1 MVWHPV
7 DGPKETTPDEI
18 RVSCEGCQPIFLFS
32 QKGPGNQIRASQLAG
47 TMHLHIFTEHL
58 NCEVCELTKTA
69 RSPCRNRLDAR
80 GDCIHPPQQFGD
92 AMTADHKVLKKES
105 ESRLQHRY
113 GVAVQNLVGSIAT
126 RRNIKLRR
134 RR

>member
-1 MVWHPV
+1 MSKPTGRHNALVHFP
-7 DGPKETTPDEI
+7 
-18 RVSCEGCQPIFLFS
+18 QH
-32 QKGPGNQIRASQLAG
+32 Q
-47 TMHLHIFTEHL
+47 

-80 GDCIHPPQQFGD
+80 GDSIHLPQQFGD
-92 AMTADHKVLKKES
+92 AMTADHKALKEEN
-105 ESRLQHRY
+105 ESRLQHCY
-113 GVAVQNLVGSIAT
+113 GVAVQNLIGSTAT